1 MEATSLR
8 RLQASILAALP
19 VLGLVLIPEKSSAQI
34 FGTPCDNAPAYR
46 GAYCY
51 NWNSPGMGALFLSQN
66 YVIIVDAGN
75 GYVKASTPYGSATG
89 AWAGYGDA
97 VLVLDNP
104 GFLMGTSKIGCLGR
118 NSTGRQWGF
127 CQFIR

>member
-19 VLGLVLIPEKSSAQI
+19 VLALVLIPEKSSAQI

-75 GYVKASTPYGSATG
+75 GYVKASTPVA
-89 AWAGYGDA
+89 ARKNDAPAGDQAAIANVAGMTPFSGGGG
-97 VLVLDNP
+97 LIQT
-104 GFLMGTSKIGCLGR
+104 TSG
-118 NSTGRQWGF
+118 
-127 CQFIR
+127 